1 MANVLFHAVSAT
13 GLVALM
19 FGAAGAAAVESSVAT
34 RSSVSDLN
42 LPRGFLE
49 CVADR
54 AIIDDYQIR
63 HHRVEAAPRSAPR
76 KPVVARASAERF
88 IRVVHSQPEPR
99 MIEYYST
106 LPDRFVPLAG
116 YRGPILEP
124 SGSLWPAR
132 ALRDEADKT
141 KIAATE
147 RVAQRLAHDG
157 LLPTLAH
164 VIAILGPDRFAKG
177 ETATLDT
184 LRSVGLPTD
193 LLSYYSTTNRGPAGV
208 VALIVRRLDDGTP
221 MESIQQELDALPFQF
236 RPTHGSFRV
245 ATESGEDELGLM
257 RVQVGGGYHDGVVP
271 GGSIDVISQLVN
283 AFPAVDFLI
292 SVPNEY
298 QKSFHSMAAQSW
310 RLRRTNHVTLVS
322 EPLMVTAWAQDN
334 GKAGWIAAGTA
345 RRLATL
351 VPRYACIGEEPSQFS
366 KGESFLMDGLVE
378 AGHAVVQSP
387 LLFQGGNLLAVRD
400 PKSGQRLLLIG
411 EAELYRNTALG
422 LTRAQVL
429 EVFRAEFGVDRCVTM
444 PAVSF
449 HLDYDVSLRAHGG
462 ELIAFVNDT
471 MAAARSMVG
480 LGLNALAKAGVLDT
494 NAAQAARAALDSGR
508 DFEMVGLLR
517 KVIPAWA
524 PTATGYPSS
533 LSPHFA
539 ASQFDSPT
547 DNVQCFL
554 LALDLI
560 ESTLD
565 VANESATGADLDYA
579 LYLQALRRMNTA
591 RQAQMDVLRKQ
602 GWKVVAIPSTGDLY
616 RGINYLNGI
625 HHRQGYILPTYGGFF
640 ARLDGEAIAAFRQ
653 AIGAELRITSILTAE
668 SQRQHG
674 GVHCTTAA
682 YPRL

>member
-1 MANVLFHAVSAT
+1 MANLLFHAVCTT

-19 FGAAGAAAVESSVAT
+19 FGAAGAAALESPAVT

-63 HHRVEAAPRSAPR
+63 HHRVEAAPRSTPR
-76 KPVVARASAERF
+76 TPVSARASAERF
-88 IRVVHSQPEPR
+88 IRVVHSQPGPR
-99 MIEYYST
+99 MIEHCSP

-124 SGSLWPAR
+124 TGNLWPAR
-132 ALRDEADKT
+132 ARRGEADQAT
-141 KIAATE
+141 IAATE
-147 RVAQRLAHDG
+147 RVARRLAHDG
-157 LLPTLAH
+157 LLRTLAH
-164 VIAILGPDRFAKG
+164 VIAILGPDRFTKSEA
-177 ETATLDT
+177 ATLDA

-193 LLSYYSTTNRGPAGV
+193 LLSCYSTTNPGPAGV
-208 VALIVRRLDDGTP
+208 VALIVRRLDDGVP
-221 MESIQQELDALPFQF
+221 LESIQQELGTLPFRF
-236 RPTHGSFRV
+236 RPSLRSFQV
-245 ATESGEDELGLM
+245 ATESGEDELGTM
-257 RVQVGGGYHDGVVP
+257 RVQVGGGYRDGVVT
-271 GGSIDVISQLVN
+271 GGSIDVITQLVN

-292 SVPNEY
+292 SVPSEH
-298 QKSFHSMAAQSW
+298 QKPFHAMAAHSW

-334 GKAGWIAAGTA
+334 GKAGWIAAGPV

-351 VPRYACIGEEPSQFS
+351 VPRYACIGEAPSQFS
-366 KGESFLMDGLVE
+366 KGESFLMDGLVG
-378 AGHAVVQSP
+378 AGHEVVQSP

-400 PKSGQRLLLIG
+400 PKTGERLLLIG

-429 EVFRAEFGVDRCVTM
+429 EVFKAEFGVDRCVTM
-444 PAVSF
+444 PALSF
-449 HLDYDVSLRAHGG
+449 HLDYDVCLRAHDGG
-462 ELIAFVNDT
+462 LIAFVNDT
-471 MAAARSMVG
+471 PAAARSMVG
-480 LGLNALAKAGVLDT
+480 LGLNALAKGGVLDT
-494 NAAQAARAALDSGR
+494 SAAQAARAALASGR

-524 PTATGYPSS
+524 PAATGYPSS
-533 LSPHFA
+533 LSPLFA
-539 ASQFDSPT
+539 TSQFDSPT

-554 LALDLI
+554 LALDLM
-560 ESTLD
+560 ESTL
-565 VANESATGADLDYA
+565 AAAGESATGAELEHA
-579 LYLQALRRMNTA
+579 LYLHALRRMTVA
-591 RQAQMDVLRKQ
+591 RQAQIDVLRRQ
-602 GWKVVAIPSTGDLY
+602 GWKVVAVPSTGDLY

-625 HHRQGYILPTYGGFF
+625 HHRQGYILPAFGGFF

-653 AIGAELRITSILTAE
+653 AIGSEPKITSILTAE